1 MTYDLIPEDV
11 RDFILKHIDSIA
23 QLEALLLMR
32 REHHSHWTAASI
44 AGRLYIDE
52 NEAAAIL
59 DHLRTKSLVVGDH
72 GGLGMNTERSESLE
86 VVDRLATL
94 YSRHL
99 IPITNLV
106 HAKPSSIRAFAEAF
120 KLRKDR

>member
-1 MTYDLIPEDV
+1 MTDDSIPEDV

-32 REHHSHWTAASI
+32 REPHSHWTAASI

-59 DHLRTKSLVVGDH
+59 DHLHAKSLIVGDH
-72 GGLGMNTERSESLE
+72 RHFRMSAERSEPLE

-99 IPITNLV
+99 IPVTNLV